1 MYLNKLRLWTTAL
14 IGGLLLINL
23 LFSWFQPPSIVS
35 DEICT
40 ACDFNRPGKNCL
52 RKLEWVWR
60 GEAYMAKRR
69 FTFLLFLYTLLI
81 LCVIIQDNAV
91 HNFFLSFSSLVINLK
106 YQWLSLLK
114 EATWVRFC
122 WKCRWE
128 IVKIFPWIAQSGAT
142 SKTERASEEI
152 LPKGK
157 CSFSYCATSSRLIHD
172 QCKCF
177 KFTFLLQAY
186 KRVLD
191 KPVTE
196 LREAGICM
204 RENSFYV
211 DTVRRYDF
219 VQVIYEYLFYI
230 FYFTV

>member
-1 MYLNKLRLWTTAL
+1 MLIKNVFEQALFANNCSNWRLAFDKVVVFLVPATFNCFRWNMHCLWLQPSREKLSKKAWM
-14 IGGLLLINL
+14 GLEGWGLH
-23 LFSWFQPPSIVS
+23 
-35 DEICT
+35 
-40 ACDFNRPGKNCL
+40 GKE
-52 RKLEWVWR
+52 KV
-60 GEAYMAKRR
+60 Y
-69 FTFLLFLYTLLI
+69 FFTLLI
-81 LCVIIQDNAV
+81 LSVIIQDNAV

-114 EATWVRFC
+114 EATWVRLC

-142 SKTERASEEI
+142 SKIERASEEI
-152 LPKGK
+152 LPKGI
-157 CSFSYCATSSRLIHD
+157 CSFSYCATSSGLIHD

-219 VQVIYEYLFYI
+219 CSSYI
-230 FYFTV
+230 WIFILHF